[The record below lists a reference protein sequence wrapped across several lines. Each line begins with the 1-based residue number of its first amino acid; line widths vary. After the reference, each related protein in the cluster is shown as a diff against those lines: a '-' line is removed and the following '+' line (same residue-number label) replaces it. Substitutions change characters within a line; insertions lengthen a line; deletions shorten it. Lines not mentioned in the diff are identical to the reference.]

1 MSGTLQFDNVEVFQT
16 PGVGTPFLELTS
28 APGVT
33 GFRLYTEG
41 SNLFVRDT
49 NNNSTIF
56 GTSGAT
62 GATGPRGPQ
71 GNPGHPG

>member
-56 GTSGAT
+56 GLFVLIASINEYL
-62 GATGPRGPQ
+62 Q
-71 GNPGHPG
+71 QMF